1 MATPHRLKII
11 FMGTP
16 EFAVASLRAL
26 VEEGY
31 PVVAVVT
38 AVDKPAG
45 RGRQMRGSA
54 VKEYALQQGIPVL
67 QPERLRDEAFLA
79 ELRRYGADLQVVVAF
94 RMLPE
99 VVWRMPACGT
109 LNVHASLL
117 PQYRGAAPI
126 NWALMNGEQ
135 ETGVTTFFI
144 DQDIDSGE
152 IIGSHRV
159 EISEADTA
167 GTLHDRLMAEGASLL
182 LETVQ
187 AVEDGTV
194 TSHPQPAAGDLRPA
208 PKIFRETCRIDWSRP
223 AREVYNH
230 IRGLSPYPAAWT
242 AVQAPDGAV
251 QVLKIYAATPENF
264 PSGSSPVP
272 GTLQASGDTVRIAA
286 ADGWLQISELQME
299 GRKRMSAPDF
309 LRGAS
314 GFDAYRVVSRQ

>member
-1 MATPHRLKII
+1 MATPHHLKIV

-16 EFAVASLRAL
+16 DFAVASLRAL

-45 RGRQMRGSA
+45 RGRQLRGSV

-67 QPERLRDEAFLA
+67 QPERLRDEAFLE

-126 NWALMNGEQ
+126 NWALMNGEPV
-135 ETGVTTFFI
+135 TGVTTFFI
-144 DQDIDSGE
+144 DRDIDSGE

-159 EISEADTA
+159 AIADTDTA

-208 PKIFRETCRIDWSRP
+208 PKIFRETCRIDWTRP

-242 AVQAPDGAV
+242 SVQTPDGAV
-251 QVLKIYAATPENF
+251 QVLKIYAATPVDF
-264 PSGSSPVP
+264 PSGSSPAP
-272 GTLQASGDTVRIAA
+272 GTLQVDGGVLRIAA
-286 ADGWLQISELQME
+286 SDAWLQVSELQME
-299 GRKRMSAPDF
+299 GRKRMMTADF
-309 LRGAS
+309 LRGAT
-314 GFDAYRVVSRQ
+314 GFDRCRLSD

>member
-1 MATPHRLKII
+1 MAAPHRLKII

-26 VEEGY
+26 VEAGY

-159 EISEADTA
+159 EISEAETA

-187 AVEDGTV
+187 AVKPDIIYVSNHG
-194 TSHPQPAAGDLRPA
+194 GRPA
-208 PKIFRETCRIDWSRP
+208 GLTGRVPPGRFTTTSGACRLIRRP
-223 AREVYNH
+223 GRRCRRPTARC
-230 IRGLSPYPAAWT
+230 RC
-242 AVQAPDGAV
+242 
-251 QVLKIYAATPENF
+251 
-264 PSGSSPVP
+264 
-272 GTLQASGDTVRIAA
+272 
-286 ADGWLQISELQME
+286 
-299 GRKRMSAPDF
+299 
-309 LRGAS
+309 
-314 GFDAYRVVSRQ
+314 

>member
-1 MATPHRLKII
+1 
-11 FMGTP
+11 MGTP
-16 EFAVASLRAL
+16 DFAVASLRAL
-26 VEEGY
+26 VEAGY

-38 AVDKPAG
+38 AVNKPAG
-45 RGRQMRGSA
+45 RGRQLRGSA

-67 QPERLRDEAFLA
+67 QPERLRDEAFLE

-126 NWALMNGEQ
+126 NWALMNGETM
-135 ETGVTTFFI
+135 TGVTTFFI
-144 DQDIDSGE
+144 DRDIDSGE

-159 EISEADTA
+159 AIAESDTA

-194 TSHPQPAAGDLRPA
+194 TSHPQPATGDLRPA
-208 PKIFRETCRIDWSRP
+208 PKIFRETCRIDWTRT

-242 AVQAPDGAV
+242 PVRTPDGAV
-251 QVLKIYAATPENF
+251 QVLKIYAATPVDF
-264 PSGSSPVP
+264 PSGSSPAP
-272 GTLQASGDTVRIAA
+272 GTLQVDGGVLRIAA
-286 ADGWLQISELQME
+286 SDAWLQVSELQME
-299 GRKRMSAPDF
+299 GRKRMMTADF
-309 LRGAS
+309 LRGAA
-314 GFDAYRVVSRQ
+314 GFDRCRLSD